1 MGMEA
6 VSGAGPAVG
15 VLALQG
21 DFDAHAR
28 TLRGLGARCPAVRQA
43 DQLDGLD
50 ALVIPGGEST
60 TLIKLMDAFGF
71 WEPLGA
77 FAASGRP
84 VFGTCAGAILLASE
98 VLNPRQRCL
107 GAMDITVER
116 NSYGRQRDSFE
127 GAGPFRPRAGGE
139 VEIEMVFIRAPR
151 ITRLG
156 AGVEALGECLGDTV
170 VARQGSLLAATFHP
184 ELSAGA
190 HVHRCFLEMTGEA
203 GG

>member
-127 GAGPFRPRAGGE
+127 GAGPFRPRPGGE

>member
-1 MGMEA
+1 MSEQ
-6 VSGAGPAVG
+6 AGPAVG

-21 DFDAHAR
+21 DFEAHAR
-28 TLRGLGARCPAVRQA
+28 VLRGLGARCPAVRKA
-43 DQLDGLD
+43 GQLDGLD

-60 TLIKLMDAFGF
+60 TLIKLMDAFDF

-77 FAASGRP
+77 FIASGRP

-127 GAGPFRPRAGGE
+127 GSGTFRTGAGGE
-139 VEIEMVFIRAPR
+139 NEIEMVFIRAPR

-156 AGVEALGECLGDTV
+156 AGVEALGECRGDTV
-170 VARQGSLLAATFHP
+170 VARQGGLLAATFHP

-190 HVHRCFLEMTGEA
+190 QVHRHFLEMTAAAAA
-203 GG
+203 GRS